1 MSTAAFYR
9 RVLDETG
16 GTDRALAERGT
27 AAVLRSLRDRLTP
40 EEARQVAS
48 QLPRALRET
57 WDAGAEWGVR
67 PVKLHRRELYE
78 EIKRAFAGHETVQV
92 ILDRRVS
99 QRREKKNS
107 PMLDRRR
114 NERRSRSAMDE
125 QLRTIGW
132 SLVLL
137 DLARA
142 KRN

>member
-1 MSTAAFYR
+1 MDTPPESELLVAARRGDPAAF
-9 RVLDETG
+9 
-16 GTDRALAERGT
+16 ERL
-27 AAVLRSLRDRLTP
+27 VSR
-40 EEARQVAS
+40 
-48 QLPRALRET
+48 
-57 WDAGAEWGVR
+57 
-67 PVKLHRRELYE
+67 HRRELYE